1 MNLYERGYL
10 VEVKEKMNLK
20 NLQTAYAKVWI
31 QKDPDAIKIAAEYSK
46 NKKEQL
52 LSAYTAVQNLKELDK
67 QINEMINQ

>member
-10 VEVKEKMNLK
+10 AQVKEKMDLK
-20 NLQTAYAKVWI
+20 NLQAAYAKIWI

-46 NKKEQL
+46 NIKEQL